1 MKDNMPIE
9 LHPHFIGLASQKN
22 TIFFYPMG
30 MYASEEL
37 TTFRIF

>member
-1 MKDNMPIE
+1 MPIE

-22 TIFFYPMG
+22 TTFFYLMG
-30 MYASEEL
+30 MYARKEL